1 MPVTNCITI
10 QLSHRY
16 MMLRLNAVPRSFD
29 SCRAW
34 IEVRG
39 GGRGCTLAYGS
50 RALLKDP
57 RDGLRQRALTKTRQF
72 WMTSINEHASKL
84 RAKVPWAV
92 PHPSLRAT
100 HRTRTGT
107 RERERGRKGGRGKV
121 TARLACS

>member
-1 MPVTNCITI
+1 
-10 QLSHRY
+10 
-16 MMLRLNAVPRSFD
+16 MLRLSAVRDD
-29 SCRAW
+29 STQCRAS

-39 GGRGCTLAYGS
+39 GGRWCTLAYGS

-100 HRTRTGT
+100 HAPARA
-107 RERERGRKGGRGKV
+107 REREREEGREDEVR
-121 TARLACS
+121 